1 MKIDSNSAIII
12 GSVEEEYRNIQQITC
27 EQCEFK
33 GSFKLNL
40 LWVSKCEV
48 FK

>member
-12 GSVEEEYRNIQQITC
+12 GSVEEEYRYIQQITC

-33 GSFKLNL
+33 ESFKLNL
-40 LWVSKCEV
+40 LWVSKCEG